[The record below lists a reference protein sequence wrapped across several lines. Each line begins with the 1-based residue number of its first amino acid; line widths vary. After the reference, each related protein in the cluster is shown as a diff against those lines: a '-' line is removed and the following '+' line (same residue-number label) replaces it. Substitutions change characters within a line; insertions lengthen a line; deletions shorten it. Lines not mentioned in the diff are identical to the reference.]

1 MAVILALVVAVF
13 LAGSLAVLLAVFA
26 AAFVPVLL
34 TVFVTVPLAV
44 FVAMLLAVFLVS
56 PDHPQPSRL
65 LRLSPIHTEKAVGSR
80 LSAMCAKEALT
91 TASTLATAAHA
102 GYCYRRAVR
111 NHHFLA
117 FDSIFGGDEQDL
129 CGY

>member
-1 MAVILALVVAVF
+1 MILALVVAVF

-26 AAFVPVLL
+26 AGFVAVLL

-44 FVAMLLAVFLVS
+44 FVAVFLVS

-80 LSAMCAKEALT
+80 LSAICAKEALT

>member
-26 AAFVPVLL
+26 AGFVALLL

-44 FVAMLLAVFLVS
+44 FVAVFLVS

-80 LSAMCAKEALT
+80 LSAICAKEALT

-111 NHHFLA
+111 NHDLLA
-117 FDSIFGGDEQDL
+117 FDSIFGDDEQDL